1 MTRKTVKVTALLY
14 SCCTILDTLAFLRH
28 WQQDGTLIFSTVCFG
43 LAALGF
49 GVAAVSSFLQLR
61 RMPKDDHASTKEE

>member
-1 MTRKTVKVTALLY
+1 MTRKTVKGTALLY
-14 SCCTILDTLAFLRH
+14 SCAAILEALAFLRH
-28 WQQDGTLIFSTVCFG
+28 WQQDGTLMFSTVCFG

-61 RMPKDDHASTKEE
+61 RMPKDDHSTTKEE